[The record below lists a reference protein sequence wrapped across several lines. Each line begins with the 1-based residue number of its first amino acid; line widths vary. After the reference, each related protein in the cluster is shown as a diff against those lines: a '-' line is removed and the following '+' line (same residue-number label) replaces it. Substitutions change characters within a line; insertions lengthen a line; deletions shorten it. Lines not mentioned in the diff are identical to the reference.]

1 MKISIVGTGYVG
13 LSNAVLFAKDFQ
25 VVALDIDE
33 DKVNLI
39 NNKKSPIIDNLLQ
52 DALSNNDLNL
62 TATLSKDEAYKDA
75 KYIIIATP
83 TDFNDETNYFDTSS
97 IESVLNDVE
106 KINPEGICIIKSTVP
121 IGYTKKLKSKFKIKE
136 IIFCPE
142 FLREGSAF
150 YDVQNPSRIVIGSN
164 SRAAI
169 EFTEILKSLSQKN
182 HVKVFFMSSDES
194 ESIKL
199 FSNSFLA
206 MRVAFFNE
214 LDNYCIENNLNTK
227 DIIRGMSEDPRIGNF
242 YNNPSFGYG
251 GYCLPK
257 DTKQLKSNFRTI
269 ENSLISSIV
278 SSNEVRKNFI
288 ANYVINQRIKNLGVY
303 KLAMKTNSDN
313 FRSSSVL
320 DVIEIISKNSDIN
333 IFIFDDSINED
344 YFRRYRVEKSFNRF
358 KDKSDIILANRC
370 SNELND
376 VSEKVL
382 SRDIFNTN

>member
-169 EFTEILKSLSQKN
+169 EFTEILKS
-182 HVKVFFMSSDES
+182 
-194 ESIKL
+194 
-199 FSNSFLA
+199 
-206 MRVAFFNE
+206 FNAE
-214 LDNYCIENNLNTK
+214 INK
-227 DIIRGMSEDPRIGNF
+227 
-242 YNNPSFGYG
+242 
-251 GYCLPK
+251 
-257 DTKQLKSNFRTI
+257 
-269 ENSLISSIV
+269 SLI
-278 SSNEVRKNFI
+278 
-288 ANYVINQRIKNLGVY
+288 
-303 KLAMKTNSDN
+303 
-313 FRSSSVL
+313 
-320 DVIEIISKNSDIN
+320 IISVSFKEI
-333 IFIFDDSINED
+333 
-344 YFRRYRVEKSFNRF
+344 YFWEVVDLEVSTVV
-358 KDKSDIILANRC
+358 LAIR
-370 SNELND
+370 
-376 VSEKVL
+376 
-382 SRDIFNTN
+382 

>member
-25 VVALDIDE
+25 TVALDIDE
-33 DKVNLI
+33 DKVDLI

-62 TATLSKDEAYKDA
+62 TATLSKEEAYKDA
-75 KYIIIATP
+75 NYIIIATP

-169 EFTEILKSLSQKN
+169 EFTEILKSLSHKN

-214 LDNYCIENNLNTK
+214 LDNYCIENNLSSK

-333 IFIFDDSINED
+333 IFIYDDSINED
-344 YFRRYRVEKSFNRF
+344 YFMRYRVEKSFNRF

>member
-106 KINPEGICIIKSTVP
+106 KINPEAICIIKSTVP

-150 YDVQNPSRIVIGSN
+150 YDVQNPSRIIIGSN